1 MSPNSKG
8 EEKKKVNNNN
18 ILYIIYILYILF
30 FLTEEISFAFFC
42 RFLPLAGD
50 FSRVENVVRFSLL
63 YMLFVPFFAFLEI
76 LAVLSQIAVKL
87 SIFCE

>member
-8 EEKKKVNNNN
+8 EEKKKYNNNN
-18 ILYIIYILYILF
+18 ILYIIYILYIF
-30 FLTEEISFAFFC
+30 FLFTEEISFSFFC

-63 YMLFVPFFAFLEI
+63 HMFFVLFFAFLEI

-87 SIFCE
+87 SNFYA